1 YISLP
6 VRRIRMVGCS
16 RNVLRRPAILL
27 AILLAA
33 AAAPYLSGGSLDA
46 YFAGDDFE
54 WLFGAS
60 ALGWQRAFE
69 VSTRSASY
77 RPVIDLWFVGLR
89 AVCGQGSAC
98 HHAASLLV
106 HLAAVA
112 MLFTLARLLCRDL
125 RIAVIGAAMFAFQ
138 PAQVQAV
145 VWVAAIPNTLGAAF
159 LLASLLAQA
168 LSWESVS
175 EGSRRAWE
183 ATAVSL
189 FAAAVLSHEASI
201 TMLAVSGVMWH
212 FFAPRSILRRPIM
225 TIGLTVVCLFF
236 AWATVVSNRSNAL
249 FPEGRYGLGEHV
261 VRHFFE
267 FLAQLTV
274 GPRWW
279 LSDLLWI
286 VALAGLLVASRATRF
301 STLWMLVALLPYL
314 GFTAGNVSRY
324 HYVPAMGF
332 SLALAAALVNASDWI
347 ASRLPARRTWIAAGT
362 AVVAAFLIIRFARFC
377 YPAVESEARSLEPWR
392 EYAVMVRALNPG
404 PVGPSIRV
412 PAPED
417 PAIEERYLQPMLR
430 WLFQDN
436 DLQVIVER
444 TARRAEHAAR
454 STQHRARQVSPP
466 HSPITFTTTRLR
478 RRPSNSA

>member
-1 YISLP
+1 
-6 VRRIRMVGCS
+6 MVGSS
-16 RNVLRRPAILL
+16 RNVSRRPAIIL
-27 AILLAA
+27 AIILAA

-77 RPVIDLWFVGLR
+77 RPVIDVWFVGLR
-89 AVCGQGSAC
+89 TVCGQGSAC
-98 HHAASLLV
+98 HHAASLVV

-112 MLFTLARLLCRDL
+112 MLFTLARALFRDL
-125 RIAVIGAAMFAFQ
+125 RIAAIGTAMFAFQ

-159 LLASLLAQA
+159 LLSSLVAQTR
-168 LSWESVS
+168 SWQS
-175 EGSRRAWE
+175 GPARQQQAWE
-183 ATAVSL
+183 WTAVGL

-201 TMLAVSGVMWH
+201 TMLAVSALMWH
-212 FFAPRSILRRPIM
+212 VFAPRSILGRPIM
-225 TIGLTVVCLFF
+225 AIGLPVVSLFF
-236 AWATVVSNRSNAL
+236 AWATVASNRSNAL

-267 FLAQLTV
+267 FLAHLTV

-286 VALAGLLVASRATRF
+286 VALGGLVATSRATRF
-301 STLWMLVALLPYL
+301 SALWMLVSLLPYL

-332 SLALAAALVNASDWI
+332 SLALAGALVYASDWL
-347 ASRLPARRTWIAAGT
+347 ACRLPARRRWVTAGT
-362 AVVAAFLIIRFARFC
+362 ALVAAFLVVRFARFC
-377 YPAVESEARSLEPWR
+377 YPAVESEARSFEPWR
-392 EYAVMVRALNPG
+392 EYAVLARALNPG
-404 PVGPSIRV
+404 PIGPSIRV
-412 PAPED
+412 PAPDD
-417 PAIEERYLQPMLR
+417 PAIEERYLTPMLR

-436 DLQVIVER
+436 ELQVIVER
-444 TARRAEHAAR
+444 TVRR
-454 STQHRARQVSPP
+454 
-466 HSPITFTTTRLR
+466 
-478 RRPSNSA
+478 